1 MANPD
6 FSPQWRRS
14 RDVNPTDKLSGLNF
28 TSLST
33 DQMHTDNKLTNH
45 GKEVT
50 NDRRSQVP
58 SVNQPAQHQG
68 ATGTLGPKNTGAGS
82 HGAIKST
89 QVSPCTAGAKAPGQA
104 ASAVGGM
111 LKTKCKRE
119 RSIGADGA
127 ASSASDTDAKGGES
141 RLRRGTRFR
150 NVHTSCEVELPL
162 SQT

>member
-1 MANPD
+1 
-6 FSPQWRRS
+6 
-14 RDVNPTDKLSGLNF
+14 
-28 TSLST
+28 
-33 DQMHTDNKLTNH
+33 MHTDNKLTNH

-50 NDRRSQVP
+50 NDRRSQAP

-68 ATGTLGPKNTGAGS
+68 ATGTLGPKNTGAGG
-82 HGAIKST
+82 HGVKSN

-119 RSIGADGA
+119 RSIGADGGETRNA
-127 ASSASDTDAKGGES
+127 AGSASDTDAKGGES
-141 RLRRGTRFR
+141 RPRRGTRFR
-150 NVHTSCEVELPL
+150 DAHTSCEAELPL